1 VVPDQVGTAV
11 VSSEHTCAFLIVPD
25 VAGGAKTLEAT
36 AATDINVVV
45 EVESDWA
52 WLLLAQAKLS
62 FVVPELSAF
71 AFLRYVSP
79 FAVDFVPSLVSI
91 SRDIWQA
98 DAIVAPVVPVE
109 VRTAITRSLSAL
121 AP

>member
-1 VVPDQVGTAV
+1 MVPDKVGIAG
-11 VSSEHTCAFLIVPD
+11 VSTVHTSAFLIVPD
-25 VAGGAKTLEAT
+25 VAVGAKTLEAT

-62 FVVPELSAF
+62 FVVPELSAI

-79 FAVDFVPSLVSI
+79 FAVDFVPNLVSI
-91 SRDIWQA
+91 SSDIWQA

-109 VRTAITRSLSAL
+109 VCTAITRSLSAL

>member
-1 VVPDQVGTAV
+1 MVPDQVGTAV
-11 VSSEHTCAFLIVPD
+11 VSSVHTCAFLIVPD
-25 VAGGAKTLEAT
+25 VAGWAKTLEAT
-36 AATDINVVV
+36 AATVIDVVV

-62 FVVPELSAF
+62 FVVPELSTI

-79 FAVDFVPSLVSI
+79 FAVDFVPNLVSI
-91 SRDIWQA
+91 SSDIWQA

-109 VRTAITRSLSAL
+109 VCTAITRSLSAL